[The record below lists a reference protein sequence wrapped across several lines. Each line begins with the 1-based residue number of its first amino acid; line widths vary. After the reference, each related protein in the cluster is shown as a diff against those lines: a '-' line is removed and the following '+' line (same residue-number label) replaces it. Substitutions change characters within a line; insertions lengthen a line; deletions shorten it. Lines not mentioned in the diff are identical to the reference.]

1 MPASPQIILSSI
13 MLRTMVDG
21 SRHMDMGPDPT
32 KADVMNLRT
41 FTTMGLTMIKDNVRE
56 PVF

>member
-1 MPASPQIILSSI
+1 